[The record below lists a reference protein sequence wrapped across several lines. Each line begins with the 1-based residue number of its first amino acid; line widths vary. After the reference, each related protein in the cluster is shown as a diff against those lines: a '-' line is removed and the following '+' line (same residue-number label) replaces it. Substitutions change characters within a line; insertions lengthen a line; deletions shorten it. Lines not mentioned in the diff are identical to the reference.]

1 MTAEPRVPLLPPDAA
16 HAAAESA
23 GVVAAAADL
32 SVFRVWLHQ
41 PQMAGWLHDLIM
53 GLLWKGNLDTKLRE
67 LVIMRLGLA
76 TGSDYEWTQHWRIAT
91 EFLGLDPEDLLAARE
106 WRSSARFAPAER
118 AILAATDDIVEWGA
132 ISDAAWKECVQHV
145 GAEPA
150 LLVEMTG
157 VIAVWHMVSV
167 ILRSLAVPLEDGVAS
182 WPPDG
187 TAPT

>member
-1 MTAEPRVPLLPPDAA
+1 MTQEPRVPLLSPEAA
-16 HAAAESA
+16 HTVAESA
-23 GVVAAAADL
+23 GVMAAAADL

-41 PQMAGWLHDLIM
+41 PQMAAWLHDLIM

-67 LVIMRLGLA
+67 LVIMRLGWA

-91 EFLGLDPEDLLAARE
+91 EFLGIDPDDLLAARE
-106 WRSSARFAPAER
+106 WRSSERFGRAER
-118 AILAATDDIVEWGA
+118 AILAATDDIVERGE
-132 ISDAAWKECVQHV
+132 ISDASWNECVEHV
-145 GAEPA
+145 GSEPA

-167 ILRSLAVPLEDGVAS
+167 MLRSLAVPLEDDVGS

-187 TAPT
+187 ASPA